1 MLVGDDLFVTNST
14 RIREGIGRKAA
25 NALLV
30 KPNQIGTL
38 TETLAAVELAKEN
51 GMKIVMSHRSGE
63 TEDTSI
69 ADIAV
74 AVNAGF
80 IKSGAPCR
88 SDRTAKYNA
97 CCALQGNEMDE
108 MYGTGNKKGISVFA
122 EIPF

>member
-1 MLVGDDLFVTNST
+1 M
-14 RIREGIGRKAA
+14 
-25 NALLV
+25 
-30 KPNQIGTL
+30 

-88 SDRTAKYNA
+88 SDRTQNTTA
-97 CCALQGNEMDE
+97 CCALQRKMKW
-108 MYGTGNKKGISVFA
+108 TKCTVQANKKGYLGFRRDTL
-122 EIPF
+122 